1 MVIRGLRDLDM
12 VRRLMRSAKGSL
24 EARAI
29 KEKAAAAGFEFAI
42 SLYGV
47 LTNKETNRS
56 EYRRI
61 EILADHNLGSVDVEL
76 IYRWFQKVHPTNT
89 YSVWLYHTE
98 TQQLTKVYDTW

>member
-1 MVIRGLRDLDM
+1 MVIRGLKDLNM
-12 VRRLMRSAKGSL
+12 VRRLMTSAKGSL

-29 KEKAAAAGFEFAI
+29 KEEAEKAGFEFAM

-61 EILADHNLGSVDVEL
+61 EILADNNLTTTDIEL
-76 IYRWFQKVHPTNT
+76 LYRWFYRSHPINT

-98 TQQLTKVYDTW
+98 TQQLLKVFDTW